1 MHTSIRKYVFG
12 AGVSCA
18 LAFSF
23 VSPSQAFPA
32 LTNTATVSSSMPN
45 MITDARYYGRGHGH
59 GYGGVAAAGIV
70 GGLAAGAIIGSAAAN
85 NGYYY
90 GSEPYA
96 YEDDSYA
103 YAPGPVYVVPRYRGY
118 RGYRGYYGGG
128 SGACWPCY

>member
-1 MHTSIRKYVFG
+1 MHTSIRNYVFG

-23 VSPSQAFPA
+23 ASPSQAFPA

-45 MITDARYYGRGHGH
+45 MTTEVRYYAHGH
-59 GYGGVAAAGIV
+59 GYGHGHGGAAAAGII
-70 GGLAAGAIIGSAAAN
+70 GGLAAGAIVGSAIAN

-90 GSEPYA
+90 GAGPYA
-96 YEDDSYA
+96 YEDDPYA
-103 YAPGPVYVVPRYRGY
+103 YAPGPVYVAPSY